1 MDEYSEV
8 SIGLQI
14 EREEKVRLSPGL
26 SREKRK
32 GFSVKKTKR
41 RLEVLP
47 RWLSSKESACNARNT
62 GDMSSIP
69 G

>member
-8 SIGLQI
+8 SIGLQM
-14 EREEKVRLSPGL
+14 EREEKLRLSPGL
-26 SREKRK
+26 SRENRKR
-32 GFSVKKTKR
+32 FSVKKTKR

-47 RWLSSKESACNARNT
+47 RWLSSKESACNAGNA

>member
-1 MDEYSEV
+1 M
-8 SIGLQI
+8 
-14 EREEKVRLSPGL
+14 EREEKLRLSPGL
-26 SREKRK
+26 SRENRK

-47 RWLSSKESACNARNT
+47 RWLSSKESACNAGNA